1 MRPVISIIFCLF
13 MFQEVGYTQ
22 FDFFAEMEKGMVK
35 VGNRLYASKY
45 EISNSQYNM
54 FFNYLIENNKMREL
68 EIAWP
73 DTSQWVQAGSEYMPL
88 ARIYRWYPTYSSYPA
103 LNISYEA
110 VLLYCEWLTDQ
121 YMSYPDRIF
130 KNIRF
135 RLPTDYEWMN
145 AARGGVPNLIYPW
158 GSDKATNDDGE
169 ALCNFWQNRTEE
181 TEDEPVGEFTA
192 TLKPVKSYFPNG
204 FGLYN
209 ISGNVAEM
217 TNRRGVAKGGSWR
230 SSAEDVRIDATQH
243 YEGPSPI
250 VGFRIYMDVLEE

>member
-1 MRPVISIIFCLF
+1 MKKLISILFCIFLF
-13 MFQEVGYTQ
+13 PLAGHTQ
-22 FDFFAEMEKGMVK
+22 YDFLSDMEKGMVK

-54 FFNYLIENNKMREL
+54 FFTYLIEYNKMREL

-88 ARIYRWYPTYSSYPA
+88 ARVYRWYPTYSDYPA

-110 VLLYCEWLTDQ
+110 VLLYCEWLTEQ

-130 KNIRF
+130 HKVKF
-135 RLPTDYEWMN
+135 RLPSGYEWMN
-145 AARGGVPNLIYPW
+145 AARGGIANLVYPW
-158 GSDKATNDDGE
+158 GSDQAINDEGKP
-169 ALCNFWQNRTEE
+169 LCNFWQNKPDDTG
-181 TEDEPVGEFTA
+181 DGLDGEGA
-192 TLKPVKSYFPNG
+192 TTLTPIKSYFPNG

-217 TNRRGVAKGGSWR
+217 TNRRGLAKGGSWR
-230 SSAEDVRIDATQH
+230 SSAGEVRIDAAQQ
-243 YEGPSPI
+243 YNGPSPF
-250 VGFRIYMDVLEE
+250 VGFRIFMDVLEE